1 MGLRLHAF
9 GSQELRYYRQKKFLF
24 LKPLKL
30 WAYLISAGR
39 VTTTGITQKNY
50 DNQQTWDKDFH
61 FASRAVPCKSLVYL
75 WPALIRHSSKS
86 TLHSARNELHEKE
99 ASEA

>member
-50 DNQQTWDKDFH
+50 DNQQT
-61 FASRAVPCKSLVYL
+61 
-75 WPALIRHSSKS
+75 
-86 TLHSARNELHEKE
+86 
-99 ASEA
+99 